1 MASKN
6 HSLKENNGFSEFP
19 PPFFFAPR
27 IREAPFWLK
36 PEPWEHPPHPKFLL
50 SMFSIWICAVTLAV
64 SVTAQNGHECVHGE
78 TPEDV
83 PQFLQKSLQLQEDTR
98 MDTENSKMKVRAK
111 RKEGEI
117 QTYHFYANFHGLDP
131 SLVTLMNI
139 MHDSSVACGS
149 CGIFLFS
156 CEEEGLTDAKCKI
169 RNVSTCWTSPMSCSA
184 DNGLRVLGTGII
196 GQNFSSVN
204 TTDFTSLKNLWADRR
219 RYELLA
225 SSKLTSSW
233 LPATWGPTRRILI
246 TTILMDPV
254 ERLRSVFYLSSAD
267 DSPEAFTAYLEAQ
280 YELVTGNSTGDTQM
294 PLGKG
299 CCEYNYYLGNGDV
312 KTAKQVLVSQFD
324 FVGISEMMSQ
334 TLVSLAWLY
343 GKTPAGMGTLARDSG
358 LQKVPKSGEKWKKD
372 DLDMA
377 VSIVAK
383 DQEIYDFG
391 KELFQRQ
398 SLSMWNNNDV
408 LKAQIKNLEEA
419 WNKKWE
425 PE

>member
-1 MASKN
+1 M
-6 HSLKENNGFSEFP
+6 
-19 PPFFFAPR
+19 
-27 IREAPFWLK
+27 
-36 PEPWEHPPHPKFLL
+36 
-50 SMFSIWICAVTLAV
+50 
-64 SVTAQNGHECVHGE
+64 TAHGDECVNTD

-98 MDTENSKMKVRAK
+98 IDTENSKMKVRTK

-131 SLVTLMNI
+131 AFVTLMNI

-156 CEEEGLTDAKCKI
+156 CEEEGLTDAKCKL
-169 RNVSTCWTSPMSCSA
+169 RQLASTCWTSPTSCSA

-219 RYELLA
+219 RYELLT
-225 SSKLTSSW
+225 SSMLTSSW
-233 LPATWGPTRRILI
+233 LPSTWGPTQRLLI

-254 ERLRSVFYLSSAD
+254 ERLRSVFYGDGAD
-267 DSPEAFTAYLEAQ
+267 ESKTPEAFTAYLEAQ
-280 YELVTGNSTGDTQM
+280 YELVTGNSTHDTNM

-299 CCEYNYYLGNGDV
+299 CCEYSYYLGNGDV

-358 LQKVPKSGEKWKKD
+358 LQVPKTEKWKKD
-372 DLDMA
+372 DLNMA
-377 VSIVAK
+377 VTITAI
-383 DQEIYDFG
+383 DQEIYDFA

-398 SLSMWNNNDV
+398 SVSMWNNNDV
-408 LKAQIKNLEEA
+408 LKAQAKNLEEA